1 MKQFLTYLT
10 AVLVLS
16 VALVSASPG
25 RGDSGPPDIVKVVT
39 NQQTEAI
46 NTVAVMTPAIIQEAI
61 DERPQVEPNHVLL
74 MKEKAVIHRTSI
86 KPIFDPFYNE
96 RRWEERIR
104 YYITERDNHHQTTYH
119 LRC

>member
-1 MKQFLTYLT
+1 MKQFLSYLT

-46 NTVAVMTPAIIQEAI
+46 NTVAVMAPAIAQEAL
-61 DERPQVEPNHVLL
+61 DERPQIDCKYVLL
-74 MKEKAVIHRTSI
+74 MKEEPVLRRTSI

-96 RRWEERIR
+96 RRWNERIR
-104 YYITERDNHHQTTYH
+104 YFITESHNNHQTSYH

>member
-1 MKQFLTYLT
+1 MKQFLSYLT

-46 NTVAVMTPAIIQEAI
+46 NTVAVMAPAIVQEVY
-61 DERPQVEPNHVLL
+61 DERQRLDCNYVLL
-74 MKEKAVIHRTSI
+74 TKEVPVLRRTSI
-86 KPIFDPFYNE
+86 KPTFDPFYNE
-96 RRWEERIR
+96 RRWNERIR
-104 YYITERDNHHQTTYH
+104 YFISHNNHQTTYH